1 MLSLLCIVAIVGLL
15 IALGLRVCMY
25 LYGAGA
31 LRYNAGR
38 ESGLAQ
44 ASVADTEAEE
54 AIAETEFMASMVH
67 SLER

>member
-1 MLSLLCIVAIVGLL
+1 MLSLLCVLAVGGLL

-31 LRYNAGR
+31 LRYNYERRTRSRQALTAD
-38 ESGLAQ
+38 EAQ
-44 ASVADTEAEE
+44 
-54 AIAETEFMASMVH
+54 AIAETEYMRELVQ

>member
-1 MLSLLCIVAIVGLL
+1 MLSLLCIAAVVGLL

-31 LRYNAGR
+31 LRYNVGR
-38 ESGLAQ
+38 QPALAQ
-44 ASVADTEAEE
+44 AAVANSETEE